1 MDNLTRIEEER
12 RKGNSPYK
20 TAATIAAVVA
30 ICEFLEVWSLGWTL
44 LTFLVPEPLGQLHNT
59 TLSGEF
65 ENIGLRHEYSFCVIA
80 LLVFHLLYLF
90 AAGGLIWSNKNNK
103 ATAFPIFVF
112 TSVVTI
118 LLSVSITIYFFTQSE
133 MIFTYFFEPKNEAA
147 LAHFLIFLY
156 FSRYFFFGW
165 IVKLAIVMC
174 VHKRKE
180 EIDSEKESIEI
191 QTAVD
196 KAFKNVFD
204 PEPEEPH
211 VRPEVI
217 PESMRRIPR
226 VTAVAAGAAA
236 RNEPEDAAPRSQPA
250 NGFLNR
256 AYERDSG
263 ERSPRPDARSDQP
276 SAREP
281 RYPREA
287 EQRTPRATAPRS
299 EALQPQAQTKDD
311 RRRDDGWRESRTK
324 SADVDFLQAR
334 DPRGNSAPHN
344 NRGDREYPLQ
354 EYSRREHSFE
364 NLSRRPQSP
373 AAEDGDDYRSRESRY
388 QEHGPGSRGDYRPPS
403 ATKDVYRGG
412 KPEPAQVYEARPRS
426 PTRGPYAGD
435 KRQEYYARAED
446 EQQRKAAYGELIRR
460 QGEAGEPRR
469 EGGGAQ
475 MARQDESRRT
485 DRPRRSEYEYDDVR
499 QRADRQASPVDRGRW
514 NDDYEARGRLQQQQ
528 HQQQTNDSRRP
539 PRREPERDD
548 YGQREARPQQR
559 TSAGSP
565 RSTYED
571 YEARSSRADLRRPA
585 EDYDRERSP
594 TPPQPL
600 DASRYLRAEDGEL
613 RVKKRPASA
622 HYSRDSGHF
631 DYGPGPLGYNVPSP
645 HSRPRSMVMMGDDV
659 DEEVRPSGGS
669 TSLKREESMV
679 QKILPRYDSTTGG
692 ALRTGPAP
700 VGGVPAVGPA
710 SLRRVPPRGRY

>member
-1 MDNLTRIEEER
+1 MDNLTRIEEEG
-12 RKGNSPYK
+12 RKGNIYK
-20 TAATIAAVVA
+20 TAATIAAAVA
-30 ICEFLEVWSLGWTL
+30 VCEFLEVWSLGWTL
-44 LTFLVPEPLGQLHNT
+44 LTFLDPESLGSLHYT

-65 ENIGLRHEYSFCVIA
+65 KEISLRHEYGVCVVA

-90 AAGGLIWSNKNNK
+90 ATGALIWSNKRDK

-112 TSVVTI
+112 ASVVTI
-118 LLSVSITIYFFTQSE
+118 LLSVSITIYFFVQSE
-133 MIFTYFFEPKNEAA
+133 MVFTYFFEPQNEAA

-156 FSRYFFFGW
+156 FSRYFFIGW

-180 EIDSEKESIEI
+180 EIESEKESIEI

-211 VRPEVI
+211 VRPEAI
-217 PESMRRIPR
+217 PESIRRIPR
-226 VTAVAAGAAA
+226 VTAVAAGAVAPKK
-236 RNEPEDAAPRSQPA
+236 PEDTAPRSQPD
-250 NGFLNR
+250 NGYLNR
-256 AYERDSG
+256 AYERDSE
-263 ERSPRPDARSDQP
+263 ERSLRPDARSDQP
-276 SAREP
+276 SARES

-287 EQRTPRATAPRS
+287 EHRASRATAPRS
-299 EALQPQAQTKDD
+299 ETVEPQVQTKDG

-334 DPRGNSAPHN
+334 DHRGNSAHHSS
-344 NRGDREYPLQ
+344 RGDREYPLQ
-354 EYSRREHSFE
+354 EYSRREPSCE
-364 NLSRRPQSP
+364 NLSGRPQSP
-373 AAEDGDDYRSRESRY
+373 AAEDGSDYRSRESRY
-388 QEHGPGSRGDYRPPS
+388 QEHGPGSRRDYRPPS
-403 ATKDVYRGG
+403 APKDVSRGG
-412 KPEPAQVYEARPRS
+412 KPEPAQVYESRSRS
-426 PTRGPYAGD
+426 PARGQYAGD
-435 KRQEYYARAED
+435 RRQEYYASAED
-446 EQQRKAAYGELIRR
+446 EQQRKAAHGDRIRR
-460 QGEAGEPRR
+460 QGEAGEPRK
-469 EGGGAQ
+469 EGAQ
-475 MARQDESRRT
+475 MARQDEFRRT

-499 QRADRQASPVDRGRW
+499 QRADRQASPAERGRW
-514 NDDYEARGRLQQQQ
+514 NGDYDARDRPQQQQ
-528 HQQQTNDSRRP
+528 QGNDSRPP
-539 PRREPERDD
+539 PRWEPGRDD

-565 RSTYED
+565 SSAYED

-613 RVKKRPASA
+613 RVKKRPTSA
-622 HYSRDSGHF
+622 YYSRDSGHF

-645 HSRPRSMVMMGDDV
+645 HSRPRSMVMMGGDE

-669 TSLKREESMV
+669 TSLKREESLV
-679 QKILPRYDSTTGG
+679 KKILPRYESTTGG

-710 SLRRVPPRGRY
+710 SVRRVPPRGRY